1 MVNKF
6 LRKVTG
12 IVLVAFSAFFVTG
25 CAAFSSYSKEVRP
38 GLNKMDDGNFE
49 SASEWFEKRKS
60 DEDRSLGLIESGR
73 AAQLAGN
80 RKLSKK
86 NFEEAIERF
95 EYREMEADVTSKK
108 IGEQA
113 TAILVNDNTI
123 DYRVRGY
130 EKVMVYH
137 HQAMNYLFDGD
148 LEGAAVEIRRAVMA
162 QQMELRRYED
172 EVEESEVESQEEEDP
187 NESATE
193 AVKNRYKEMEKLAEG
208 VKSQFQNP
216 YTFYL
221 SAIVEEMDKDYDNA
235 LIDYKKALE
244 VVPSN
249 SFIKKDV
256 ERLTKNGS
264 DKTGRDVII
273 LVEQGFIVQKKE
285 IAIPVPTSK
294 GILKIAFPLY
304 SSGGELA
311 TNFEVFGKNDEV
323 LGYTEAL
330 ANLNGLAIK
339 SLKDEAIIMAVR
351 NVARVIGKAAL
362 QNQLDQNSEW
372 GPLISTIWNI
382 FSENADLRAWYTL
395 PSTALLFRGNID
407 RETEK
412 LVLKRGSKQLSLTLP
427 REGEVVIIKVID
439 VGEKLRAD
447 IITY

>member
-6 LRKVTG
+6 LQKVAG
-12 IVLVAFSAFFVTG
+12 VGLVAFFAFFITG
-25 CAAFSSYSKEVRP
+25 CAAFSSYPKEVDS
-38 GLNKMDDGNFE
+38 GLDRMRNGNFE

-60 DEDRSLGLIESGR
+60 DEDRSLALVESGR

-80 RKLSKK
+80 RALSKQ
-86 NFEEAIERF
+86 NFEDAIERF
-95 EYREMEADVTSKK
+95 EFREMEADVTSKK

-123 DYRVRGY
+123 DYRIRGY

-148 LEGAAVEIRRAVMA
+148 LEGAAVEIRRAVTA
-162 QQMELRRYED
+162 QQMELKRYEG

-187 NESATE
+187 NESATRT
-193 AVKNRYKEMEKLAEG
+193 VKNRYKAMEKLAKG

-221 SAIVEEMDKDYDNA
+221 SAVVEEMDKDYDNA

-244 VVPSN
+244 VVPDN
-249 SFIKKDV
+249 SFLKKDI
-256 ERLTKNGS
+256 ERLSRNSS
-264 DKTGRDVII
+264 DKPGRDVII
-273 LVEQGFIVQKKE
+273 FVEQGFIEQKKE
-285 IAIPVPTSK
+285 VAIPIPTSK
-294 GILKIAFPLY
+294 GLLKVAFPLY
-304 SSGGELA
+304 DGDGDVA
-311 TNFEVFGKNDEV
+311 KNFEIFGRNDEV

-339 SLKDEAIIMAVR
+339 SLKDEALIMAVR

-372 GPLISTIWNI
+372 GPLISTVWNI

-407 RETEK
+407 KETDK
-412 LVLKRGSKQLSLTLP
+412 LVLKRAGKRLSLTLP
-427 REGEVVIIKVID
+427 SGGEVVIIKVVD
-439 VGEKLRAD
+439 VGGQPRAD
-447 IITY
+447 VISF

>member
-1 MVNKF
+1 MLNNF
-6 LRKVTG
+6 LQKVAR
-12 IVLVAFSAFFVTG
+12 ISLAAFFTVFITG
-25 CAAFSSYSKEVRP
+25 CAAFSSYSKDVRP
-38 GLNKMDDGNFE
+38 GLNKMVDGNFD

-80 RKLSKK
+80 RALSKQ
-86 NFEEAIERF
+86 NFEDAIERF
-95 EYREMEADVTSKK
+95 EFREMEADVTSRK
-108 IGEQA
+108 IGAQA
-113 TAILVNDNTI
+113 SAILVNDNTI
-123 DYRVRGY
+123 DYRIRGY

-172 EVEESEVESQEEEDP
+172 EVEESEVEDEVEEDP
-187 NESATE
+187 NESATRT
-193 AVKNRYKEMEKLAEG
+193 VKNRYKAMEELAKG

-221 SAIVEEMDKDYDNA
+221 SAVVEEMNKDYDDA

-244 VVPSN
+244 VTPEN

-256 ERLTKNGS
+256 ERLSNNSS
-264 DKTGRDVII
+264 DKAERDVII
-273 LVEQGFIVQKKE
+273 FVEQGFIVQKRE
-285 IAIPVPTSK
+285 VAIPIPTSK
-294 GILKIAFPLY
+294 GLLKVAFPLY
-304 SSGGELA
+304 ESGGELA
-311 TNFEVFGKNDEV
+311 TNYEVFGKDGEV
-323 LGYTEAL
+323 IGYTEAL

-339 SLKDEAIIMAVR
+339 SLKDEALIMAVR

-362 QNQLDQNSEW
+362 QNQLDQNSDW

-407 RETEK
+407 KETDK
-412 LVLKRGSKQLSLTLP
+412 LVLKRASKQLSLTLP
-427 REGEVVIIKVID
+427 SGGDRVIIKVVD
-439 VGEKLRAD
+439 VGDQLRAD
-447 IITY
+447 VISF